1 MTRNNQSCSKTF
13 AEPKI
18 NPIPKTLMD
27 QIGTEGSALRYTT
40 RFLLQ
45 GQQVMFAKFSLTG
58 ERHVSQSRHVA
69 MSRLERYSKAVNLGL
84 NFRSHDVV
92 QTLDIGATDF

>member
-27 QIGTEGSALRYTT
+27 QIGLEGSALRCATGL
-40 RFLLQ
+40 LLQ
-45 GQQVMFAKFSLTG
+45 GQPVMFAKFSLTG

-69 MSRLERYSKAVNLGL
+69 VSRLERYSKVVDLGL
-84 NFRSHDVV
+84 NSG
-92 QTLDIGATDF
+92 LMM